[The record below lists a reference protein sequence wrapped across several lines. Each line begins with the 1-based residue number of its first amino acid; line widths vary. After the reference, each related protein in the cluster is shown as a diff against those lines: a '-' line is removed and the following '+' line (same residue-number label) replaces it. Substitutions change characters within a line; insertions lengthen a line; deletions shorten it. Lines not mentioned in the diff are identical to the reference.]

1 MGHKTTDPSPEKKE
15 RQDSTRYA
23 VTACR
28 NFQRIHE
35 GVELKFKLSL
45 HWNLIGRVCY
55 RPAVFF
61 HHFFSC
67 VSISARK
74 SLAPLKNVTI
84 SVGLLFFKKNCMCVK
99 LHNLKL
105 CKSGSFCRIIVKS
118 ATQDLWFPFR
128 TRSVSC
134 PVGTALIFT
143 ADSPFYC
150 ELYKSASNCLQKS
163 VGQKNVNKK

>member
-61 HHFFSC
+61 RHLSLRFFY
-67 VSISARK
+67 RMEK
-74 SLAPLKNVTI
+74 KLSLFSNL
-84 SVGLLFFKKNCMCVK
+84 LLFLFKNAYFGGGVSVFKNWK
-99 LHNLKL
+99 GH
-105 CKSGSFCRIIVKS
+105 S
-118 ATQDLWFPFR
+118 
-128 TRSVSC
+128 
-134 PVGTALIFT
+134 
-143 ADSPFYC
+143 
-150 ELYKSASNCLQKS
+150 
-163 VGQKNVNKK
+163 